1 MKTTS
6 ISFRVPEDFKAQLL
20 EICNSQGIS
29 MTDYCLS
36 RITPSTAIAP
46 VNAQVLHKLAKGGP
60 VSDTIIPND
69 LQDVLSVTGG
79 LLVGGIVYK
88 SLSDVLKEKYPE
100 WTDEKLQAI
109 SVAAGLM
116 SAILSG
122 VGINK
127 LLTSG
132 K

>member
-6 ISFRVPEDFKAQLL
+6 ISFRVPEDFKLQLQ
-20 EICNSQGIS
+20 EICNTKGIS

-60 VSDTIIPND
+60 VSDIIIPND

-88 SLSDVLKEKYPE
+88 SLSDVLGTKYPE

-109 SVAAGLM
+109 SLAAGLT
-116 SAILSG
+116 SAILTGIG
-122 VGINK
+122 VSK
-127 LLTSG
+127 LLNRE